1 MPIRLLPEDVASRI
15 AAGEV
20 VERPASVVK
29 ELVENSLDAGATRV
43 EIETRDG
50 GAKLIRIR
58 DNGTGIAADEV
69 TLAFRRHATSK
80 LETSADLEHIGTLGF
95 RGEALSSIAAVS
107 RLTCITRHREEPLGT
122 QIRLEGGEV
131 VTQRSTGRPPG
142 TEIVVEDLFY
152 NVPARRKFL
161 RTERTERRH
170 IDSFATRYAIAYPD
184 AAFSLVHDGRETLV
198 TPGTGN
204 AQEVLI
210 NVYGLDLG
218 SSLIEI
224 PPELT
229 EGQPIRVR
237 GFVGPTTVHRAN
249 RGYLTLFVNG
259 RWIEDIR
266 LSYAIIQA
274 YHTLLPVKRYPVA
287 FVMVEMP
294 AEDVDVNVHPTKAEV
309 RFRDGD
315 AAFRAVQR
323 AVRATVINE
332 APATAAWSSGGTS
345 SAPLAGG
352 GSADRQIAAR
362 LSQRQRLNQL
372 TPAQQERIDFG
383 ALRPAGSERPEVPG
397 GTGSSMAAGPGS
409 RASATPS
416 RGDRDTT
423 GLPPLRI
430 VGQLATMF
438 VITEGPDGLYLV
450 DQHAAHERVLYER
463 LVADKIR
470 GEIPRQPLLEPVPVS
485 LPLDEAD
492 SLEEALPTLQNLGVE
507 VEPFGPGTFLV
518 RAVPAPLQVQSPED
532 LVADIAAS
540 AGASAGADTPASHG
554 SGGGTSEAGAPIL
567 AELEEM
573 VIRHICK
580 RAAVKAGQV
589 LSREE
594 MEQLI
599 RDLEQTKNPRTC
611 PHGRP
616 TVVKISTEELAR
628 HFGRGGMP

>member
-29 ELVENSLDAGATRV
+29 ELLENSLDAGATRV

-50 GAKLIRIR
+50 GAKLVRVR
-58 DNGTGIAADEV
+58 DNGTGIASDDVA
-69 TLAFRRHATSK
+69 LAFRRHATSK

-107 RLTCITRHREEPLGT
+107 RLTCITRQRDEPIGT
-122 QIRLEGGEV
+122 QIRLEGGEIV
-131 VTQRSTGRPPG
+131 AERPTGRPPG

-170 IDSFATRYAIAYPD
+170 IDSFATRYAIAYPNT
-184 AAFSLVHDGRETLV
+184 AFSLVHDGREALT
-198 TPGTGN
+198 TPGTGD
-204 AQEVLI
+204 AKEVLI
-210 NVYGLDLG
+210 SVYGLDLG
-218 SSLIEI
+218 SSLLEI
-224 PPELT
+224 PPSLT
-229 EGQPIRVR
+229 EGHTIRVS

-249 RGYLTLFVNG
+249 RGYITLFVNG

-294 AEDVDVNVHPTKAEV
+294 PEDVDVNVHPTKAEV

-323 AVRATVINE
+323 AVRATVISK
-332 APATAAWSSGGTS
+332 APASAEWSSDARAADQLTD
-345 SAPLAGG
+345 AQLDQRRRLA
-352 GSADRQIAAR
+352 
-362 LSQRQRLNQL
+362 QL
-372 TPAQQERIDFG
+372 TPAQQQRINLS
-383 ALRPAGSERPEVPG
+383 ALTPARSDTSPTRIGTDSETISNGPASQGPAGPTRG
-397 GTGSSMAAGPGS
+397 GDDA
-409 RASATPS
+409 
-416 RGDRDTT
+416 T

-438 VITEGPDGLYLV
+438 IITEGPDGLYLV
-450 DQHAAHERVLYER
+450 DQHAAHERVLYEE
-463 LVADKIR
+463 LVADKVQ
-470 GEIPRQPLLEPVPVS
+470 GQIPRQPLLEPVSVS

-492 SLEEALPTLQNLGVE
+492 SLEEVLPTLQALGLE
-507 VEPFGPGTFLV
+507 VDPFGPGTFLV
-518 RAVPAPLQVQSPED
+518 RAVPAPLQTQSPED
-532 LVADIAAS
+532 LLADIAS
-540 AGASAGADTPASHG
+540 AAAGVGASSEQPFDVETSGAS
-554 SGGGTSEAGAPIL
+554 SPIL

-589 LSREE
+589 LSHEE
-594 MEQLI
+594 MARLVK
-599 RDLEQTKNPRTC
+599 DLEQTRNPRTC

-628 HFGRGGMP
+628 HFGRGGSL